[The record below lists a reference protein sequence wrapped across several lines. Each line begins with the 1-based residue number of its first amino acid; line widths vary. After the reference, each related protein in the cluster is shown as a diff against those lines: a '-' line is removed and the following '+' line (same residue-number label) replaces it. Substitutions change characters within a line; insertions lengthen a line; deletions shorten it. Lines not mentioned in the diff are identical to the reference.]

1 MVADMLDSKPS
12 SPLDYLEG
20 VEEVEEAG
28 EKLGNLTITNETIV
42 HEKTRGFQFL
52 NMFSNAQISKGLR
65 GKYLLRFL
73 DRNLQSFADISKNMS
88 KVVEGVKKF
97 IEDVMDKDE
106 EDHFFAI
113 VAKDSRGVTQAIFVK
128 FNQREDGRYNF
139 KRLLFR
145 GTFELAA
152 DLIITRYTNLETGEV
167 EDVVSYL
174 PKKEIQKEDIK
185 DLLDLMVPQLADVM
199 KEFAPKQ
206 I

>member
-1 MVADMLDSKPS
+1 
-12 SPLDYLEG
+12 
-20 VEEVEEAG
+20 
-28 EKLGNLTITNETIV
+28 
-42 HEKTRGFQFL
+42 
-52 NMFSNAQISKGLR
+52 
-65 GKYLLRFL
+65 
-73 DRNLQSFADISKNMS
+73 MS
-88 KVVEGVKKF
+88 KVVEGIKKF

-106 EDHFFAI
+106 EDHFFAV
-113 VAKDSRGVTQAIFVK
+113 VAKDSRGITQAIFVK

-167 EDVVSYL
+167 EDIVSYL
-174 PKKEIQKEDIK
+174 PKKEVQKEDIK
-185 DLLDLMVPQLADVM
+185 DLIDLMVPQLADVM